1 MSSLKQ
7 EQAVILIIDSDP
19 LMLTGMAAVLHMQDY
34 ECHCAQ
40 SSEAAMKAADTL
52 DLDLIVC
59 DVKLKHESGLAL
71 CKRLRSNGAEDVP
84 VLYVSSA
91 QQPDVIRRAHEAG
104 GAYYLRKPFDPAVLI
119 DLVDKALW
127 LPHLVQSN
135 IQAEGGQAS
144 PAPAEQPSAEIK
156 ITPMAPATSTGD
168 PVESQRKRG
177 AAPMPKGANKAKIA
191 NRRRGASPTQSSDA

>member
-1 MSSLKQ
+1 MSLKQ
-7 EQAVILIIDSDP
+7 EKAVILIIDSDP

-52 DLDLIVC
+52 ELDLIIC

-71 CKRLRSNGAEDVP
+71 CKRLRNNGAEDVP

-135 IQAEGGQAS
+135 IQAEGGQA
-144 PAPAEQPSAEIK
+144 PSAPEQSTEQTSEIS
-156 ITPMAPATSTGD
+156 ITPLATSGD
-168 PVESQRKRG
+168 HVEGQRKRSG
-177 AAPMPKGANKAKIA
+177 APIPKSAIKASVA
-191 NRRRGASPTQSSDA
+191 NRRGANSKHHSDA